1 MLLPLFMV
9 ACNGVLED
17 EGYVRHEQTPLQ
29 TIAVG
34 FENETRTYVD
44 NGLNLCWHEGD
55 LVSVFCGSTL
65 NNKYQ
70 FDGKSG
76 DKGGELTAVE
86 SVANGGLS
94 TGNKLDKVFA
104 IYPYD
109 VAARISESGVISAS
123 LPAVQSYAKESFGKD
138 ANTMVAVSQNLD
150 NPYLG
155 FKNLCGYLQ
164 VKLYGE
170 ATVQSIELKGNNGEK
185 IAGAATI
192 TSDYGSMP
200 QVVMNSDATDS
211 ITLDCGSGVALSS
224 TPTEFWFVVPPT
236 TFSKGLTIKA
246 TATDGKVFEQT
257 TLKSVS
263 IERNTIQ
270 PMAECEFAVE
280 GYDIEFNAT
289 KLSVSY
295 TRGSLNNYYI
305 EVSNKEWSSSGW
317 GVDGG
322 TYYTFDLYSSK
333 TSNNVVPKG
342 TYTLSTSEKANTLL
356 QDYSYTY
363 AWNGGPEYM
372 LGYEEAT
379 VVVTDEG
386 IDAVLLLSDG
396 TTHHV
401 IYEGKPSF

>member
-1 MLLPLFMV
+1 MLLPLFAV
-9 ACNGVLED
+9 ACNNVLED
-17 EGYVRHEQTPLQ
+17 DDYARDEQTTRP
-29 TIAVG
+29 TIVVG
-34 FENETRTYVD
+34 FEDDTRTYVENNLD
-44 NGLNLCWHEGD
+44 LCWHEGD

-65 NNKYQ
+65 NSKYQ

-86 SVANGGLS
+86 SVASGNLS
-94 TGNKLDKVFA
+94 TGNELDKVFA

-123 LPAVQSYAKESFGKD
+123 LPAVQSYAEESFGKD

-155 FKNLCGYLQ
+155 FKNICGYLK

-185 IAGAATI
+185 IAGAAAVTAA
-192 TSDYGSMP
+192 YGTMP

-246 TATDGKVFEQT
+246 TATDGRVFEQT
-257 TLKSVS
+257 TSKSVS
-263 IERNTIQ
+263 IERNKIQ
-270 PMAECEFAVE
+270 PMAECEFIAEESYDVVFYATTLYVE
-280 GYDIEFNAT
+280 RRSG
-289 KLSVSY
+289 SV
-295 TRGSLNNYYI
+295 NNYYV
-305 EVSNKEWSSSGW
+305 EVGNKEWSSNGW
-317 GVDGG
+317 GLEGG
-322 TYYTFDLYSSK
+322 TYYVFDLYSSK
-333 TSNNVVPKG
+333 SSNNVVPNG
-342 TYTLSTSEKANTLL
+342 TYTLDNTEKANTLSS
-356 QDYSYTY
+356 DNGYMYTMMGHPDMKIY
-363 AWNGGPEYM
+363 K
-372 LGYEEAT
+372 EAT
-379 VVVTDEG
+379 VVVSDEG
-386 IDAVLLLSDG
+386 IDAVVVLSDDSK
-396 TTHHV
+396 HHV